1 MPFKI
6 VRNDITKM
14 QVDAVVNTANPEP
27 RYDTGTDTAIYRAAG
42 EKQLLAARQKIGY
55 MEDGEVAITP
65 GFKLPAKYIIHAVSP
80 WYEME
85 VKYEEE
91 NKQAEALLRSCYE
104 KSLQLALDKGCKSI
118 AFPLLGTGNLGF
130 SRELGLEIAL
140 QSIQNFLMKE
150 DMMVYLVLF
159 DKESVRLSGKLYD
172 DIEAFIDEHY
182 VREQARAEYGD
193 IYRNIVGPPD
203 VEEMCTSD
211 SMPER
216 MMRSMPRAAA
226 CEGTSRSL
234 KDLVDNIGET
244 FQQQLFR
251 LIDERGRDDVSVYK
265 GACKDK
271 KLFHKIR
278 KNVDYQPSKHTV
290 YAFAISLQLS
300 LDETKDLLAT
310 AGYAMSPSNKFDV
323 IMRYFFERK
332 IYDMYQIDCVLYDF
346 GEDKNC
352 FSCE

>member
-1 MPFKI
+1 LK
-6 VRNDITKM
+6 
-14 QVDAVVNTANPEP
+14 
-27 RYDTGTDTAIYRAAG
+27 
-42 EKQLLAARQKIGY
+42 ARQEIGY
-55 MEDGEVAITP
+55 LEEGTVAITP
-65 GFKLPAKYIIHAVSP
+65 GFLLPAKYIIHAVSP
-80 WYEME
+80 WYP
-85 VKYEEE
+85 EESWGIE
-91 NKQAEALLRSCYE
+91 RNEIDEAKQLLRSCYD
-104 KSLQLALDKGCKSI
+104 KSLLLALENQCKSI

-130 SRELGLEIAL
+130 PRELGLEIAL
-140 QSIQNFLMKE
+140 QSIQNFLLKE

-159 DKESVRLSGKLYD
+159 DKESVRLSGQLYD
-172 DIEAFIDEHY
+172 DIEAYIDEHY
-182 VREQARAEYGD
+182 VRAQARAEYGD

-203 VEEMCTSD
+203 VEERCAGA
-211 SMPER
+211 SMDECLDFSVEAEKNWDEEATLPSSAAKSSAWGGVWER
-216 MMRSMPRAAA
+216 KMRSMPRAAA
-226 CEGTSRSL
+226 FEGTSRSL

-352 FSCE
+352 FSCES